1 MKPLAVTQQFL
12 ELIQYKKV
20 LVIGDVM
27 IDQYLSG
34 SVSRISPEAPVP
46 IMMHQDTTVL
56 PGGAANVALNLAGLG
71 SEVWIASAVGDDD
84 MGRKLIELLNEKRIN
99 TDLLFSSA
107 HRMTTCKTRIMAG
120 KQHLLRVDQE
130 RRDAIQPELLE
141 RLVDS
146 LNKLME
152 TVPFDIAILQDYNKG
167 VLSGLSIK
175 KFLKLLRDQDIPIAV
190 DPKFEHFYDYQGVD
204 LFKPNLAELRATLPF
219 SVEITSESLS
229 EAARYLRTK
238 LACKSIMIT
247 LSDKGIFIDN
257 GSEHHLLPAQKRL
270 IADVCGAGDTVISVA
285 ALCLSADLEPYTIAH
300 WSGLSGT
307 LVCQYPGVMPVSREM
322 LLEFESVSVPKFG

>member
-1 MKPLAVTQQFL
+1 MKTSADTAQFL
-12 ELIQYKKV
+12 ELIQHKKV

-46 IMMHQDTTVL
+46 IMLHQDTSLL

-71 SEVWIASAVGDDD
+71 NEVWIASAIGDDQ
-84 MGRKLIELLNEKRIN
+84 MGRKLVELLNEKQIN
-99 TDLLFSSA
+99 TDLLLTNDQ
-107 HRMTTCKTRIMAG
+107 RMTTCKTRIMAG

-130 RRDAIQPELLE
+130 TTDAIQPELLE
-141 RLVDS
+141 SLVHS
-146 LNKLME
+146 VKTLLK
-152 TVPFDIAILQDYNKG
+152 TVPIDFVILQDYNKG
-167 VLSGLSIK
+167 ILSGPSIK
-175 KFLKLLRDQDIPIAV
+175 RFLKLLHEQNIPIAV
-190 DPKFEHFYDYQGVD
+190 DPKFDHFYEYLGVS
-204 LFKPNLAELRATLPF
+204 LFKPNLAELRAILPF
-219 SVEITSESLS
+219 PVEVDQQSLLK
-229 EAARYLRTK
+229 ATK
-238 LACKSIMIT
+238 YVRSKLGCKTIMVT

-285 ALCLSADLEPYTIAH
+285 SLCLSADLDLSSVAH
-300 WSGLSGT
+300 WSGLCGT

-322 LLEFESVSVPKFG
+322 LLEFESDLASKTS

>member
-1 MKPLAVTQQFL
+1 MKALTEEFL
-12 ELIQYKKV
+12 ERIQHKKV

-27 IDQYLSG
+27 IDQYLRG

-46 IMMHQDTTVL
+46 ILMHQDTSLL

-71 SEVWIASAVGDDD
+71 SEVWIASAIGDDE
-84 MGRKLIELLNEKRIN
+84 MGKKLIELLNGKHIN
-99 TDLLFSSA
+99 TELLLASA

-120 KQHLLRVDQE
+120 NQHLLRVDQE

-141 RLVDS
+141 GLVRS
-146 LNKLME
+146 IKKLLD
-152 TVPFDIAILQDYNKG
+152 TVPIDIAILQDYNKG
-167 VLSGLSIK
+167 VLSGAGIK
-175 KFLKLLRDQDIPIAV
+175 KFMKLLNEHHIPIAV
-190 DPKFEHFYDYQGVD
+190 DPKFEHFYEYQGVA
-204 LFKPNLAELRATLPF
+204 LFKPNLAELRAKLPF
-219 SVEITSESLS
+219 SVEINRESLK
-229 EAARYLRTK
+229 EAATYLRSK
-238 LACKSIMIT
+238 LDCRYIMIT

-257 GSEHHLLPAQKRL
+257 GSEHHLLPAEERL

-285 ALCLSADLEPYTIAH
+285 SLCLSADLDTHTIAH

-322 LLEFESVSVPKFG
+322 LLEH